1 MINFVN
7 FSTENH
13 LLSVVSNRKFA
24 NVMRHCIPAVNLWRL
39 FVSGPKILVQVQT
52 KPRYLVSK

>member
-13 LLSVVSNRKFA
+13 LLS
-24 NVMRHCIPAVNLWRL
+24 L
-39 FVSGPKILVQVQT
+39 FFRVRIELILLKILNI
-52 KPRYLVSK
+52 KRPNYFLRISPFSKSEQQNKY